1 MKKVLSLVLSLMLV
15 MTCLS
20 VVAFASEE
28 VYDSTWSLVVK
39 NQDGVTDNFN
49 PGDIIEVSIVNSTSL
64 ANKITDTTVYFTYNA
79 DALELATEDDIDA
92 IYEAFEEEV
101 IVACKLS
108 SSNAAGDV
116 ALVDTET
123 AGIFK
128 GVFATGTSARAGA
141 NKVAFKAYFK
151 VKSDITGNVPLN
163 FRWIHT
169 GKHASFVCGEDGN
182 NYNINF
188 ADAFL
193 TAKGATIAEE
203 PTVLPTEGINSRP
216 YAFAPTVNPTV
227 ENPLSVSMNGETVNV
242 TTPYLVVFSKI
253 AARNANAEE
262 VGMLIS
268 KDNIAD
274 MTEETSGVKKA
285 VALNVSSANHF
296 GVLFHGEAFE
306 AGNTYY
312 TRAYAKYED
321 GEVIYGAVVPVTLA
335 E

>member
-39 NQDGVTDNFN
+39 NQEGATDNFN

-64 ANKITDTTVYFTYNA
+64 ANKITDTTVYFTYNG
-79 DALELATEDDIDA
+79 DAIEVATEDDIDA

-101 IVACKLS
+101 VAACGLTS
-108 SSNAAGDV
+108 TGGDV
-116 ALVDTET
+116 SMFDTET

-128 GVFATGTSARAGA
+128 GVYATGTSARAGA

-151 VKSDITGNVPLN
+151 IKSDITGNVPLN

-169 GKHASFVCGEDGN
+169 GKHASFVCGEAG

-227 ENPLSVSMNGETVNV
+227 ESPLLVSMNGETVNV

-253 AARNANAEE
+253 AARNANAGE

-296 GVLFHGEAFE
+296 GVLFYGEAFE